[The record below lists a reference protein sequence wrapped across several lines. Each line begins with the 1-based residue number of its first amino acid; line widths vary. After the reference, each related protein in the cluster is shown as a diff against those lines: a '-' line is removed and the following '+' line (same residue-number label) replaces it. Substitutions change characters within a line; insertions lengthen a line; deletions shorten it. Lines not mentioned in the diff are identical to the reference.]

1 MRSFVVLGNAGIP
14 RKTAVHK
21 FCVSKLPFGKV
32 AFLIEV
38 INNMLVA
45 RNKVVRFE
53 YTLTDDNAQV
63 LDRSLEGEPLTY
75 LHGGDAIIPGLEAAL
90 EGKRSGDS
98 LNVRV
103 AAADAYGERDDSL
116 VQKVPRDMF
125 EDSDA
130 IKIGTQFHSDDDEG
144 DGNIV
149 TVIAADQNS
158 VTVDGNHPLAGLPLN
173 FAVTIIE
180 VREATAEELAHG
192 HVHGADGHQHE

>member
-1 MRSFVVLGNAGIP
+1 MTDASL
-14 RKTAVHK
+14 KTPIGK
-21 FCVSKLPFGKV
+21 FCVSKLSFVKV

-38 INNMLVA
+38 INDMLIA
-45 RNKVVRFE
+45 RNNVVRFE

-144 DGNIV
+144 EGNIV

-158 VTVDGNHPLAGLPLN
+158 VTVDGNHPLAGVPLN

-192 HVHGADGHQHE
+192 HVHGADGHHHE